1 MTTPGCP
8 HPNCFAPDLSC
19 ALGSMQLSD
28 CEAWNGKASSG
39 DTPAEASEEILLPWS
54 GDAMGLSDLNFVSGR
69 TKPLTVGIAGPGS
82 AGKTTLLASWYL
94 LLGRGL
100 LLDDQWYFGGSYS
113 LPGWETVASSL
124 TFAAG
129 QLPTFPPHTTSRGAR
144 APGLLH
150 VALRKRDGRL
160 KDVVFAD
167 SPGEW
172 FQHWAVDEAAD
183 NAEGARWVAKN
194 ADVFLLIADREAL
207 SGPKLGTA
215 RNAFQ
220 LLAKRIAAHRRGRPV
235 ALVWTK
241 GDIDVDP
248 QMESTIRRAVRNDI
262 PDASEFSVSVFA
274 QNGETGVGFQDL
286 FAWVLETRR
295 TGARLESTSTTVDP
309 LFMIGRR

>member
-1 MTTPGCP
+1 MTSRECP
-8 HPNCFAPDLSC
+8 HADCYAPDIGC
-19 ALGSMQLSD
+19 ALGNMELSK
-28 CEAWNGKASSG
+28 CPKWKGKAATG
-39 DTPAEASEEILLPWS
+39 GAPAEAKEEILLPWS
-54 GDAMGLSDLNFVSGR
+54 ADAMGLSDLNFVSGR
-69 TKPLTVGIAGPGS
+69 MKPLTVGVAGPGS

-100 LLDDQWYFGGSYS
+100 LLEEDWSFGGSYS
-113 LPGWETVASSL
+113 LMGWETVASSL
-124 TFAAG
+124 TFTAG
-129 QLPTFPPHTTSRGAR
+129 QQPTFPPHTTSRGAR

-150 VALRKRDGRL
+150 VALRMQDGRL

-172 FQHWAVDEAAD
+172 FQHWAIDENAD

-220 LLAKRIAAHRRGRPV
+220 LLAKRIAACRQGRPV
-235 ALVWTK
+235 GLVWTK
-241 GDIDVDP
+241 GDVRVNPD
-248 QMESTIRRAVRNDI
+248 MEAAIRRAVQNDI
-262 PDASEFSVSVFA
+262 PDASEFSVSVFS
-274 QNGETGVGFQDL
+274 QNGETGVGFREL
-286 FAWVLETRR
+286 FKWVLETRR
-295 TGARLESTSTTVDP
+295 TGARLKSTSTTVDP